1 MENYFEL
8 IIDINPEISDV
19 VSDICFTNFDCEGV
33 VLAEEAWKDLEMV
46 STTEGELKAFLTS
59 KPDNATV
66 ARILTENRN
75 LLLERGFSEEELGS
89 WAFAITEKERLRL
102 KCRLY
107 QLEEV
112 LPEYFVKIN
121 QSCVANIRKVAR
133 FDTSVSGTLL
143 IKFKNG
149 YKDYVS
155 RRQMK
160 AVKERLGL

>member
-1 MENYFEL
+1 MKYTIIIDKNREEEVVVYAKEKSTLIDEIERLVSDNNLEL
-8 IIDINPEISDV
+8 IGYDKNGEGVKLIADEV
-19 VSDICFTNFDCEGV
+19 YCFTVE
-33 VLAEEAWKDLEMV
+33 
-46 STTEGELKAFLTS
+46 
-59 KPDNATV
+59 DNK
-66 ARILTENRN
+66 I
-75 LLLERGFSEEELGS
+75 
-89 WAFAITEKERLRL
+89 FAITEKDKLRI

-107 QLEEV
+107 QLEEA

-160 AVKERLGL
+160 AVKERFGL

>member
-1 MENYFEL
+1 MKYTIIIDKNREEEVIIYAKEKSTLTDEIERLVSDNNIEL
-8 IIDINPEISDV
+8 IGYDKNGEGVKLTADEV
-19 VSDICFTNFDCEGV
+19 YCFTVE
-33 VLAEEAWKDLEMV
+33 
-46 STTEGELKAFLTS
+46 
-59 KPDNATV
+59 DNK
-66 ARILTENRN
+66 I
-75 LLLERGFSEEELGS
+75 
-89 WAFAITEKERLRL
+89 FAITEKDKLRI
-102 KCRLY
+102 KNRLY
-107 QLEEV
+107 QLEEF

-121 QSCVANIRKVAR
+121 QSCVANIRKIAR

>member
-1 MENYFEL
+1 MKYTIIIDKNREEEVIVYTKEKSTLTDEIERLVSDNNIEL
-8 IIDINPEISDV
+8 IGYDKNG
-19 VSDICFTNFDCEGV
+19 EGV
-33 VLAEEAWKDLEMV
+33 K
-46 STTEGELKAFLTS
+46 LTADEVYCFAVE
-59 KPDNATV
+59 DNK
-66 ARILTENRN
+66 I
-75 LLLERGFSEEELGS
+75 
-89 WAFAITEKERLRL
+89 FAITEKDRLRL

-107 QLEEV
+107 QLEEF
-112 LPEYFVKIN
+112 LPENFVKIN
-121 QSCVANIRKVAR
+121 QSCVANIRKIAR

>member
-1 MENYFEL
+1 MKCTIIIDKSREEEVIIYAKEKSTLTDEIERLVNDNNPEL
-8 IIDINPEISDV
+8 IGYDKSGEGVKLTTDEV
-19 VSDICFTNFDCEGV
+19 YCFT
-33 VLAEEAWKDLEMV
+33 AE
-46 STTEGELKAFLTS
+46 
-59 KPDNATV
+59 DNK
-66 ARILTENRN
+66 I
-75 LLLERGFSEEELGS
+75 
-89 WAFAITEKERLRL
+89 FAITEKDKLRI

-107 QLEEV
+107 QLEEI

-121 QSCVANIRKVAR
+121 QSCVANIRKIAR

>member
-1 MENYFEL
+1 MKYTIIIDKNREEEVIIYAKEKSTLTDEIERLVNDNNLEL
-8 IIDINPEISDV
+8 IGYDKSGEGVKLTTDEV
-19 VSDICFTNFDCEGV
+19 YCFT
-33 VLAEEAWKDLEMV
+33 AE
-46 STTEGELKAFLTS
+46 
-59 KPDNATV
+59 DNK
-66 ARILTENRN
+66 I
-75 LLLERGFSEEELGS
+75 
-89 WAFAITEKERLRL
+89 FAITEKDKLRI

-107 QLEEV
+107 QLEEI

-121 QSCVANIRKVAR
+121 QSCVANIRKIAR

>member
-1 MENYFEL
+1 MKYTIIIDKNREEEVIVYAKEKSKLTDEIERLVNDNNLEL
-8 IIDINPEISDV
+8 IGYDKNGEGVKLTADEV
-19 VSDICFTNFDCEGV
+19 YCFTVE
-33 VLAEEAWKDLEMV
+33 
-46 STTEGELKAFLTS
+46 
-59 KPDNATV
+59 DNK
-66 ARILTENRN
+66 I
-75 LLLERGFSEEELGS
+75 
-89 WAFAITEKERLRL
+89 FAIIENEKLRL

-121 QSCVANIRKVAR
+121 QSCVANIRKIAR

-160 AVKERLGL
+160 AVKERFGL

>member
-1 MENYFEL
+1 MKYTI
-8 IIDINPEISDV
+8 IIDKNREEEVIIYAKEKSELTDEIERLVSGNSFEIIGYDKNGDGVRLATDDV
-19 VSDICFTNFDCEGV
+19 YCFTVE
-33 VLAEEAWKDLEMV
+33 
-46 STTEGELKAFLTS
+46 
-59 KPDNATV
+59 DNK
-66 ARILTENRN
+66 I
-75 LLLERGFSEEELGS
+75 
-89 WAFAITEKERLRL
+89 FAITEKEKLRLR
-102 KCRLY
+102 CRLY

-121 QSCVANIRKVAR
+121 QSCVANIRKIAR

-160 AVKERLGL
+160 AVKERFGL

>member
-1 MENYFEL
+1 MKCTIIIDKNREEEVIIYAKEKSTLTDEIERLVNDNNMEL
-8 IIDINPEISDV
+8 IGYDKSGEGVKLTTDEV
-19 VSDICFTNFDCEGV
+19 YCFT
-33 VLAEEAWKDLEMV
+33 AE
-46 STTEGELKAFLTS
+46 
-59 KPDNATV
+59 DNK
-66 ARILTENRN
+66 I
-75 LLLERGFSEEELGS
+75 
-89 WAFAITEKERLRL
+89 FAITEKDKLRI

-107 QLEEV
+107 QLEEI

-121 QSCVANIRKVAR
+121 QSCVANIRKIAR

-160 AVKERLGL
+160 AVKERFGL

>member
-1 MENYFEL
+1 MKYTI
-8 IIDINPEISDV
+8 IIDKDREEEVIVYAKEKSALTDEIQRL
-19 VSDICFTNFDCEGV
+19 VSDNTLDLIGYDKNGEGV
-33 VLAEEAWKDLEMV
+33 K
-46 STTEGELKAFLTS
+46 LTADEVYCFAVE
-59 KPDNATV
+59 DNK
-66 ARILTENRN
+66 I
-75 LLLERGFSEEELGS
+75 
-89 WAFAITEKERLRL
+89 FAITEKDRLRL

-107 QLEEV
+107 QLEEF
-112 LPEYFVKIN
+112 LPENFVKIN
-121 QSCVANIRKVAR
+121 QSCVANIRKIAR

>member
-1 MENYFEL
+1 MKYTIIIDKNREEEVIVYAKEKSALTDEIQRLVSDNNFEL
-8 IIDINPEISDV
+8 IGYDKNGEGVRLTTDEV
-19 VSDICFTNFDCEGV
+19 YCFTVE
-33 VLAEEAWKDLEMV
+33 
-46 STTEGELKAFLTS
+46 
-59 KPDNATV
+59 DNK
-66 ARILTENRN
+66 I
-75 LLLERGFSEEELGS
+75 
-89 WAFAITEKERLRL
+89 FAITEKEKLRL

-121 QSCVANIRKVAR
+121 QSCVANIRKIAR

>member
-1 MENYFEL
+1 MKCTIIIDKNREEEVIIYAKEKSTLTDEIERLVNDNNLEL
-8 IIDINPEISDV
+8 IGYDKSGEGVKLTTDEV
-19 VSDICFTNFDCEGV
+19 YCFT
-33 VLAEEAWKDLEMV
+33 AE
-46 STTEGELKAFLTS
+46 
-59 KPDNATV
+59 DNK
-66 ARILTENRN
+66 I
-75 LLLERGFSEEELGS
+75 
-89 WAFAITEKERLRL
+89 FAITEKDKLRI

-107 QLEEV
+107 QLEEI

-121 QSCVANIRKVAR
+121 QSCVANIRKIAR

-155 RRQMK
+155 RSQVK